1 MQVRMSVLANTVGKW
16 VSSTWS
22 RKTILWDYASF
33 GRTGAAVPVPDATI
47 EMVFTKDNAAVNGF
61 NRWLINGTAFS
72 MERMQPVF
80 TVQRGKRYRVKM
92 RNASDDIHPMH
103 LHRHT
108 FELTKI
114 AGRSTSGVLK
124 DVVMLGGYQ
133 DWNWISPRTT
143 PGSRYLI
150 ATCSSTW
157 ITDSW
162 R

>member
-80 TVQRGKRYRVKM
+80 TVQRQTLPREDAQRE
-92 RNASDDIHPMH
+92 RRHPSDALASSHVRTHEDRRPID
-103 LHRHT
+103 L
-108 FELTKI
+108 
-114 AGRSTSGVLK
+114 RSTEGRRHARRLSGLEL
-124 DVVMLGGYQ
+124 DFTA
-133 DWNWISPRTT
+133 DN
-143 PGSRYLI
+143 PGLSLSHCHMQLHMDY
-150 ATCSSTW
+150 
-157 ITDSW
+157 
-162 R
+162 